1 MSWADTA
8 ARMVAECFPALGNDV
23 TIGVT
28 SGKGI
33 LKSPSESVFDGV
45 IVVTDWMLELPQA
58 TWPTVA
64 EGTAITVDNV
74 AFLAREQ
81 SRLGSDGATVFVP
94 LERLTEDLPLPAPP
108 TQVDAVIDGDWL

>member
-1 MSWADTA
+1 
-8 ARMVAECFPALGNDV
+8 
-23 TIGVT
+23 
-28 SGKGI
+28 
-33 LKSPSESVFDGV
+33 VFDGV

-81 SRLGSDGATVFVP
+81 SRLGADGATVFVP
-94 LERLTEDLPLPAPP
+94 LEVAPAGAGPVGVGLTTLG
-108 TQVDAVIDGDWL
+108 GDYLITNAGSYIITL